1 MSERQT
7 FSFLSRTLQSAGLQ
21 PKTRYGQNFLI
32 DLNLLGILIDGAELS
47 RTDVVL
53 EIGTGLGSLTKT
65 LASRAGR
72 VITVEVDRDL
82 QALAAREL
90 QSIPNVELHTCDA
103 LRNKNHLRR
112 EILDAVAAAMSQIGG
127 AKFKLVANLP
137 YNVAT
142 PIISNLLTE
151 TPLVDRMVV
160 TIQKELADRI
170 TAPPGC
176 KDYSA
181 LSVWMQALGDCEI
194 LRVLPPSVFWPRPKV
209 DSAILRILPREEK
222 RRRIVDLDFFHT
234 KLRALFFH
242 RRKFLRSQ
250 LATAVHEELEKPE
263 VDAILEQ
270 QRLEPSL
277 RAEQLS
283 VEQIIDLLD
292 ACRSAITRKSPTL
305 KNAAKDESQGEPR
318 SED

>member
-7 FSFLSRTLQSAGLQ
+7 LTFLAKTLERAGLQ

-32 DLNLLGILIDGAELS
+32 DLNLLDILIQGADLS
-47 RTDVVL
+47 RNDVVL
-53 EIGTGLGSLTKT
+53 EIGTGLGSLTKS
-65 LASRAGR
+65 LAVRAGR

-90 QSIPNVELHTCDA
+90 QSIPHVELHTCDA

-112 EILDAVAAAMSQIGG
+112 ELLDAVEIAMSQVAG

-142 PIISNLLTE
+142 PIISNLLSE
-151 TPLVDRMVV
+151 SPLVERMVV
-160 TIQKELADRI
+160 TIQKELGDRI
-170 TAPPGC
+170 VAPPGC

-181 LSVWMQALGDCEI
+181 LSVWMQALCDCEI
-194 LRVLPPSVFWPRPKV
+194 LRILPPTVFWPRPKV
-209 DSAILRILPREEK
+209 DSAILRIRPNAQK
-222 RRRIVDLDFFHT
+222 RDRIQNLDFFHT

-250 LATAVHEELEKPE
+250 LATAFQEELDKPQ
-263 VDAILEQ
+263 VDIILDRFQ
-270 QRLEPSL
+270 LAPNL
-277 RAEQLS
+277 RAEQLT
-283 VEQIIDLLD
+283 VEQIIALIES
-292 ACRSAITRKSPTL
+292 CRETIESRKSST
-305 KNAAKDESQGEPR
+305 N
-318 SED
+318 